1 VVTAAL
7 VVAVTTVG
15 CGGGDEQPAVPELV
29 AQDFSFQPAE
39 FPASAGRQVTLTFSN
54 EGEVAHNL
62 TVPAIPVDLDF
73 EPGVSENIIFVAPTT
88 PGPVE
93 FFCKF
98 HRDQGMRGTFN
109 VQA

>member
-1 VVTAAL
+1 
-7 VVAVTTVG
+7 
-15 CGGGDEQPAVPELV
+15 VPELV

-62 TVPAIPVDLDF
+62 SVPAIPVDLDF
-73 EPGVSENIIFVAPTT
+73 EPGVSENIIFVAPAT